1 MPNDKA
7 YDNKDSVA
15 LHNLAGSEVDSSDL
29 REWISFA
36 KTQAVATELLQ
47 FELDALADALEYK
60 AKFII
65 EAFEELVSLMH
76 QNPQFEKCP
85 DVNRSM
91 SNMVRSLQFQDIAK
105 QKLEN
110 ISDALKSVHGYASSK
125 ITDTEESHKF
135 DTSEVLSN
143 SDNMHKVISERTLAE
158 MRKSMMRN
166 LEMLSKAD
174 YEKVSHISC
183 ETASDDDNQDQDN
196 VELF

>member
-1 MPNDKA
+1 MPNDPA
-7 YDNKDSVA
+7 YEKKEGTASHDQS
-15 LHNLAGSEVDSSDL
+15 GSETDSTDL

-36 KTQAVATELLQ
+36 KTQAVTTELLQ

-65 EAFEELVSLMH
+65 EAFEELVGLMH

-85 DVNRSM
+85 DVTKSM

-110 ISDALKSVHGYASSK
+110 ISDALKSVHGYANNK
-125 ITDTEESHKF
+125 ITHTEETHRL

-143 SDNMHKVISERTLAE
+143 SDNMSQVISERTLAE

-174 YEKVSHISC
+174 FEKLSHISC
-183 ETASDDDNQDQDN
+183 ETASEDNNQDN